1 MLSAGKAMAFEYD
14 LEKSTENQRKHG
26 INFEEALALW
36 QHPAK
41 VEIPAR
47 TADES
52 RWLAIGMI
60 DGRHWSAIYTQ
71 RGENIRLIS
80 VRRARDEEVAVYES
94 EDL

>member
-1 MLSAGKAMAFEYD
+1 MAFEYD

-26 INFEEALALW
+26 INFEDAQALW
-36 QHPAK
+36 QDPAK
-41 VEIPAR
+41 VEVPAR
-47 TADES
+47 TVDES

-60 DGRHWSAIYTQ
+60 DGKLWSAIYTQ

-94 EDL
+94 EDV

>member
-1 MLSAGKAMAFEYD
+1 MAFEYD

-26 INFEEALALW
+26 INFEDAQALW
-36 QHPAK
+36 QDPAK
-41 VEIPAR
+41 VEVPAR
-47 TADES
+47 TVDES

-60 DGRHWSAIYTQ
+60 DGKLWSAIYTQ

-94 EDL
+94 EDI